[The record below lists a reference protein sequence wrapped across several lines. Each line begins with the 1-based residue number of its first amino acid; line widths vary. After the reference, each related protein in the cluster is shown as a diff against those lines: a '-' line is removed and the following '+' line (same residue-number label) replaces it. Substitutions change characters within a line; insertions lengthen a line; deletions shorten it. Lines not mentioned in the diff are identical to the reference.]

1 MARGHSDDVGALA
14 CAAKPRQR
22 TQRDGV
28 LTDVARFTGNA
39 PREDDQTILVLRL
52 P

>member
-1 MARGHSDDVGALA
+1 VEGV
-14 CAAKPRQR
+14 
-22 TQRDGV
+22 RDGV
-28 LTDVARFTGNA
+28 LEDMTDFTGDV

>member
-1 MARGHSDDVGALA
+1 VAGHGVSSGLIMSMAKSALA
-14 CAAKPRQR
+14 
-22 TQRDGV
+22 
-28 LTDVARFTGNA
+28 A